1 MYLRKAHD
9 YIIGAPITG
18 FHFTGTTV
26 PEDRNRGFHFTG
38 FTVSRDR
45 NTHSISKY
53 RERFMGKTVGQI
65 EKMLRKRGYQTV
77 IRKSKHATSRAK
89 VIVIGNSGNDRNIT
103 QVQVSPGSK
112 RHGNVPYV
120 KISTNDIG
128 IHKIIDSTR
137 EQYKSDGNESAK
149 LWFRRD
155 KCVSD

>member
-1 MYLRKAHD
+1 MSKNESHLFKGTK
-9 YIIGAPITG
+9 GARVT
-18 FHFTGTTV
+18 
-26 PEDRNRGFHFTG
+26 E
-38 FTVSRDR
+38 
-45 NTHSISKY
+45 HSISKY

-89 VIVIGNSGNDRNIT
+89 VIVIGNSGNDRNIP